1 MQTERMNIMSSSVK
15 VKIEIE
21 NFDDEVSKLNLL
33 LDKLKEANSLADELA
48 SRLDVKGNKLFETD
62 I

>member
-1 MQTERMNIMSSSVK
+1 MSSSVK

-21 NFDDEVSKLNLL
+21 NFDDEVYKLNLL

-48 SRLDVKGNKLFETD
+48 SRLDVKVNKLFETD